1 MIAESGLELADGRY
15 RLVSRIAVGGMGE
28 VWRAHNVLADEP
40 IAIKVLRSEFTGDAV
55 SLKRLRIEA
64 RNASLLHHPNITR
77 VLDYREVE
85 GTGYLVMEYVDGQ
98 SLADV
103 LAIHTTIAPLRLLP
117 ILIQASLGLHAAH
130 AAGVVHRDVK
140 PGNIL
145 LGPSDHVK
153 LTDFGIS
160 VAHGQLALTDAG
172 KVMGTAQYLAPEQ
185 ALGNPATPAG
195 DLYSLGVI
203 AYEALVGHRPFR
215 GSNYVAIALAQVNE
229 QPPPLPGSVERSLSG
244 LVMRLLEKDP
254 AARPADGAELAG
266 LFGEVLETH
275 RHLAGLLLAT
285 RQAGASSR
293 LLRADRDEEVPDTTE
308 QAIVAADQAA
318 SAPVTTP
325 APVVRVS
332 QGVDG
337 DIPTHPA
344 LPADAAPA
352 AESTD
357 SADSLDSDKPSLAA
371 YLDAT
376 DLHDHQEPVAVP
388 EPAVAEELLD
398 DYPVSPQVAAAFS
411 ADSRPVAESSA
422 HSVPNRAAR
431 PVVPP
436 KDADQRPIPHAPAL
450 RRPPI
455 AHNPHAPLAAPKTH
469 FESLPT
475 AHEVV
480 QQFSGSSPVA
490 VAPLGSTAS
499 GRSKGGLRDWI
510 APVLVAVLL
519 VVILVIGLI
528 ATLNADSSSSGQ
540 VSSDE
545 SVFAAGARTAI
556 IVSTTAPDWGASTE
570 G

>member
-1 MIAESGLELADGRY
+1 MIAESGLELAEGRY

-40 IAIKVLRSEFTGDAV
+40 IAIKVLRSEFTGDAI

-77 VLDYREVE
+77 VLDYREIE

-130 AAGVVHRDVK
+130 SAGVVHRDVK

-229 QPPPLPGSVERSLSG
+229 QPPPLPGSVERSLAS

-254 AARPADGAELAG
+254 GARPADGAELAG

-275 RHLAGLLLAT
+275 RHLTGLLLAT
-285 RQAGASSR
+285 RQGGTSTR
-293 LLRADRDEEVPDTTE
+293 LLRAERGEDVPDTAE
-308 QAIVAADQAA
+308 QAVVAADREL
-318 SAPVTTP
+318 SVPVTTP
-325 APVVRVS
+325 APVVQLSAVS
-332 QGVDG
+332 EAA
-337 DIPTHPA
+337 THPG
-344 LPADAAPA
+344 LPADAAPLPA
-352 AESTD
+352 ATANVGES
-357 SADSLDSDKPSLAA
+357 AA
-371 YLDAT
+371 GQAG
-376 DLHDHQEPVAVP
+376 H
-388 EPAVAEELLD
+388 
-398 DYPVSPQVAAAFS
+398 QVAAADH
-411 ADSRPVAESSA
+411 DSVHAGEDHGHQPPGGAAVDGQDNRPGRPAPEGAARAVS
-422 HSVPNRAAR
+422 HRAAR

-436 KDADQRPIPHAPAL
+436 RDASQRPVPHAPSR
-450 RRPPI
+450 RRPQI
-455 AHNPHAPLAAPKTH
+455 AHDPHAPLASPVTH

-480 QQFSGSSPVA
+480 QRFPSPTA
-490 VAPLGSTAS
+490 APLAPLDTSNQT
-499 GRSKGGLRDWI
+499 RPKGGIRDWI
-510 APVLVAVLL
+510 APVLVAIGL
-519 VVILVIGLI
+519 IIIIVIGLI
-528 ATLNADSSSSGQ
+528 TAINASESPSGQ
-540 VSSDE
+540 VAPDG
-545 SVFAAGARTAI
+545 SVFAATAQTAI
-556 IVSTTAPDWGASTE
+556 IVSTTAPQTGASTE